1 MTLPNSETHVLIA
14 EDDDDD
20 FLIFSLAIAE
30 IEIAVAITRAKDGE
44 KLLQVLSD
52 NIPDIL
58 FLDIQMPCKGGRE
71 CLREIRANHRYD
83 DLPIIIYSSFTDLNT
98 IEYCFREG
106 SNLYTIKPS
115 SIGELTGILRSI
127 LMVDWKKAMYY
138 PRKSEFVI
146 NPVK

>member
-1 MTLPNSETHVLIA
+1 MTLPNNETHVLIA

-30 IEIAVAITRAKDGE
+30 IEIAIALTRAKDGE
-44 KLLQVLSD
+44 KLLQLLSD
-52 NIPDIL
+52 HIPDIL
-58 FLDIQMPCKGGRE
+58 FLDVQMPCKNGRE
-71 CLREIRANHRYD
+71 CLKEIRANQRYD

>member
-1 MTLPNSETHVLIA
+1 MTLHNNETHVLIA

-30 IEIAVAITRAKDGE
+30 TEIAIALTRAKDGE
-44 KLLQVLSD
+44 NLLKILSE

-58 FLDIQMPCKGGRE
+58 FLDIQMPCKNGRE
-71 CLREIRANHRYD
+71 CLKEIRANKQYD
-83 DLPIIIYSSFTDLNT
+83 DLPIIIYSSFTDLGT

-106 SNLYTIKPS
+106 SNLYTVKPTTV
-115 SIGELTGILRSI
+115 GELTDILRRI
-127 LMVDWKKAMYY
+127 LIVDWKKAMYY

-146 NPVK
+146 NPIK